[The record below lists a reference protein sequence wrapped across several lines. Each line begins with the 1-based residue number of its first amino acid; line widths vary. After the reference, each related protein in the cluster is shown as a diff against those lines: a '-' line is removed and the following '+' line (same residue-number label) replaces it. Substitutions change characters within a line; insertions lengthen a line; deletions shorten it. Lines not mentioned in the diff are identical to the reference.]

1 MAAQGVSVLLQI
13 VSIVVL
19 ARLLLP
25 EDFGLIAMILAIT
38 AFVGLFKDMGL
49 STASVQRVSLPAEQ
63 VNALFW
69 VNVAVGALLTT
80 LVLAGSPLIAWFYGR
95 PELVP
100 VAALLSL
107 TFLISSVGAQHA
119 ATLQRELRF
128 LPRALAEVLGALS
141 NLLIALVLALHDFGY
156 WSLAWGTL
164 GGTTVTTIIYFT
176 TSGFRPGKPRGAAGL
191 RSLIGFGANITA
203 FELVNYFH
211 RNLDNILI
219 GRVWGAGA
227 LGLYSRAYQLMM
239 MPINSLRTPIN
250 AVAFPALSRLQGDP
264 PRFRHYYKRVASVL
278 AFASIPLMGFLSAN
292 AEAVVGVALGPSWKE
307 LSPIFALLG
316 LTGLIQPVASL
327 RGLVLLSL
335 GRSQRYLA
343 WGVINAIA
351 VSVAF
356 LIGVQW
362 GPIGVA
368 AAYAISNYLILYPSL
383 VFAFKETP
391 LHPLDFFTTIAKP
404 LAATAVAALASM
416 FVSTGL
422 LEHGPTSSLIAGA
435 LAFTVVFGVCFLL
448 LPGGLREV
456 RDYAGLASSILKS
469 KRGSK

>member
-1 MAAQGVSVLLQI
+1 MSSHRPLASAMPAPIGNDELRRRTLRGGAVSVAAQGVSVLLQI

-203 FELVNYFH
+203 FEL
-211 RNLDNILI
+211 
-219 GRVWGAGA
+219 
-227 LGLYSRAYQLMM
+227 
-239 MPINSLRTPIN
+239 
-250 AVAFPALSRLQGDP
+250 
-264 PRFRHYYKRVASVL
+264 
-278 AFASIPLMGFLSAN
+278 
-292 AEAVVGVALGPSWKE
+292 
-307 LSPIFALLG
+307 
-316 LTGLIQPVASL
+316 
-327 RGLVLLSL
+327 
-335 GRSQRYLA
+335 
-343 WGVINAIA
+343 
-351 VSVAF
+351 
-356 LIGVQW
+356 
-362 GPIGVA
+362 
-368 AAYAISNYLILYPSL
+368 
-383 VFAFKETP
+383 
-391 LHPLDFFTTIAKP
+391 
-404 LAATAVAALASM
+404 
-416 FVSTGL
+416 
-422 LEHGPTSSLIAGA
+422 
-435 LAFTVVFGVCFLL
+435 
-448 LPGGLREV
+448 
-456 RDYAGLASSILKS
+456 
-469 KRGSK
+469 